1 MSIPQALSDIE
12 SKLVYPSNNLNIMNK
27 LKKSNPQPDV
37 QFNLKNNKT
46 INSNT
51 EFVRDDAA
59 LELAYL
65 HEKFNEQTHLI
76 KSMNKVFETTENTRS
91 QNLLEFMSG
100 QNYSTEYYT
109 NSPNIVVT
117 WVTENIYLHSYNSIT
132 KEITTTMIHDQVPID
147 INVVQPMIECEVED
161 TSNASNDMS
170 KALENDDNAN
180 DTLNCCLCNYVTISE
195 EDLENHIDEKHED
208 IFQVQE
214 DRVTQVQALPV
225 NLSEEAEE
233 NQPPPGKRLKGGMDN
248 SSSYHDTQDLEVAVC
263 TKSRREPKQKSPDDA
278 TEEARVVLK
287 PKRRP
292 KIVVNRENPTFGT
305 PAVFEYQTNSF
316 LPNPATVMQ
325 NNSLTSNDIMV
336 LRNPTQPCFYIY
348 RDIDIAM
355 DEALKQIHKR
365 EFKKHFMSQNTKMR
379 KSNDGCEGFLFYGT
393 KILPGTTNQIYRVG
407 ALQRKTFMHR
417 DLRSI
422 IVQYFGDFEYT
433 LDNDDFPK
441 PYKLAKCPEN
451 EMRKKLP
458 AELRLKVIRQPKG
471 YIVIT
476 KREARGRTNR
486 I

>member
-1 MSIPQALSDIE
+1 MAKLNIIPQTVTVLFGLPKKEPPKKKGKKRRKLMKEKSSEEKLSSDNLSTSIE
-12 SKLVYPSNNLNIMNK
+12 ADEEY
-27 LKKSNPQPDV
+27 QPPARKIRKGGT
-37 QFNLKNNKT
+37 KN
-46 INSNT
+46 S
-51 EFVRDDAA
+51 
-59 LELAYL
+59 
-65 HEKFNEQTHLI
+65 
-76 KSMNKVFETTENTRS
+76 SS
-91 QNLLEFMSG
+91 
-100 QNYSTEYYT
+100 
-109 NSPNIVVT
+109 
-117 WVTENIYLHSYNSIT
+117 
-132 KEITTTMIHDQVPID
+132 
-147 INVVQPMIECEVED
+147 
-161 TSNASNDMS
+161 SNDTV
-170 KALENDDNAN
+170 DF
-180 DTLNCCLCNYVTISE
+180 E
-195 EDLENHIDEKHED
+195 EPL
-208 IFQVQE
+208 
-214 DRVTQVQALPV
+214 
-225 NLSEEAEE
+225 
-233 NQPPPGKRLKGGMDN
+233 PGKRKKELKKR
-248 SSSYHDTQDLEVAVC
+248 SVAKSEAEGRVVS
-263 TKSRREPKQKSPDDA
+263 TKSKKDPKERSPEDA
-278 TEEARVVLK
+278 TEETRVVLK

-292 KIVVNRENPTFGT
+292 KIVVNREDATFGI
-305 PAVFEYQTNSF
+305 PAEYEYQTNSF

-325 NNSLTSNDIMV
+325 DSSLTSNDIMV

-348 RDIDIAM
+348 RDIDIEM

-471 YIVIT
+471 NIVIT